1 MCTYNLYHTGHSRK
15 RGLSDEQLAKQ
26 LAQYTP
32 LSDDDFPQLKAEDY
46 ANYTR
51 NNSGKIARGLEKW
64 L

>member
-1 MCTYNLYHTGHSRK
+1 MPALKGQNQILDAY
-15 RGLSDEQLAKQ
+15 
-26 LAQYTP
+26 

-51 NNSGKIARGLEKW
+51 NNSGKITRGLEKW